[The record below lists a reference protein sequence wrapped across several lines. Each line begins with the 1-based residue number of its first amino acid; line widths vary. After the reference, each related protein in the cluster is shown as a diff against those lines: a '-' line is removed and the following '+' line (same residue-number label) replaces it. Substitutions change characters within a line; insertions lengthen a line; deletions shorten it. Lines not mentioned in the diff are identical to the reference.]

1 MQLDNSPFESLAEHN
16 FTEYEHIQGRVKRVL
31 KDESSFANVGDHISF
46 YSPVSACVF
55 PPLELDRPYA
65 IGGKLI
71 DGRLIVGSCDGIA
84 MRFDELKLDQRKG
97 FKRRYKKQ
105 CASCLIEGAGEQ
117 ENLPDTEG
125 SGLSSKEGCIYNPE
139 ASQSFGGQDCE
150 YLYSFCK
157 LRKRTGDCR
166 WKRIAHYDTC
176 FAEREALQID
186 SQP

>member
-1 MQLDNSPFESLAEHN
+1 MQLDNSPFDSLAEHN
-16 FTEYEHIQGRVKRVL
+16 FTEYEHYQGRVKRVL
-31 KDESSFANVGDHISF
+31 KDESSFANVGDLISF

-84 MRFDELKLDQRKG
+84 IRFDELTLDQKKG

-105 CASCLIEGAGEQ
+105 CDSCPIEGASEQ
-117 ENLPDTEG
+117 E
-125 SGLSSKEGCIYNPE
+125 EGCIYNPE
-139 ASQSFGGQDCE
+139 ASQRFGGQDCE

-166 WKRIAHYDTC
+166 WKRTAHYDTC
-176 FAEREALQID
+176 FAEREALQND